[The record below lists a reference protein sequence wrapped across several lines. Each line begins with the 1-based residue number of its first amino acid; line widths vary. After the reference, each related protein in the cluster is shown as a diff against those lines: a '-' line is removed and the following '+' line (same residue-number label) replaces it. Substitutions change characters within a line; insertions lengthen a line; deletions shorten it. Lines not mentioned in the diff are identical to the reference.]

1 MKNAVIVYAKRTAI
15 GKFGGVFSKVASTD
29 LGASLVRNAANALG
43 EKLSREVDDIIIGQV
58 LTAGCGQSPAK
69 QTALKGGL
77 TASTRALTI
86 NRVCGSGLKAVALAQ
101 KSIAFGD
108 SKIVFAGGQENMTLA
123 PHLLPQ
129 SRAGYKYGS
138 VMMLDHMAYDGL
150 TNPYDGKAMGYFADN
165 CAKEYNLSR
174 KVQDDFAEQS
184 YLKAQKFYEIPV
196 FISVILLIPVIIIE
210 YRDSEFIEYA
220 NYVNWGIWIV
230 FLLEYTHLLF
240 LSENKK
246 EYILNHKLELFIVVV
261 SIPFVPQGFES
272 SRFLRFI
279 RLPRLLRLFQLFRLA
294 AVLAKFGTAIKTIF
308 NSKGLRF
315 IVYATIFLIIF
326 FGFLFYVSEP
336 EVKTYGDGIW
346 WALVTITTVG
356 YGDITPYTTLGR
368 IVAST
373 LMVLGIGF
381 IATLTAAVSAYFLS
395 NFGDKE
401 TTLEDVLDKLEKIDK
416 ELDELRESRN
426 E

>member
-1 MKNAVIVYAKRTAI
+1 MSN
-15 GKFGGVFSKVASTD
+15 
-29 LGASLVRNAANALG
+29 
-43 EKLSREVDDIIIGQV
+43 SR
-58 LTAGCGQSPAK
+58 
-69 QTALKGGL
+69 
-77 TASTRALTI
+77 
-86 NRVCGSGLKAVALAQ
+86 
-101 KSIAFGD
+101 
-108 SKIVFAGGQENMTLA
+108 
-123 PHLLPQ
+123 
-129 SRAGYKYGS
+129 
-138 VMMLDHMAYDGL
+138 
-150 TNPYDGKAMGYFADN
+150 
-165 CAKEYNLSR
+165 
-174 KVQDDFAEQS
+174 
-184 YLKAQKFYEIPV
+184 YLKAQKFYEVPV
-196 FISVILLIPVIIIE
+196 FIAVILLIPVIIIE
-210 YRDSEFIEYA
+210 YRNSEFIEYA
-220 NYVNWGIWIV
+220 NYANWGIWIV

-279 RLPRLLRLFQLFRLA
+279 RLPRLLSLFQLFRLA
-294 AVLAKFGTAIKTIF
+294 AVLAKFGTAIQTIF

-336 EVKTYGDGIW
+336 EVETYGDGIW

-373 LMVLGIGF
+373 LMILGIGF

-416 ELDELRESRN
+416 ELDELRDSKN

>member
-1 MKNAVIVYAKRTAI
+1 MSN
-15 GKFGGVFSKVASTD
+15 
-29 LGASLVRNAANALG
+29 
-43 EKLSREVDDIIIGQV
+43 SR
-58 LTAGCGQSPAK
+58 
-69 QTALKGGL
+69 
-77 TASTRALTI
+77 
-86 NRVCGSGLKAVALAQ
+86 
-101 KSIAFGD
+101 
-108 SKIVFAGGQENMTLA
+108 
-123 PHLLPQ
+123 
-129 SRAGYKYGS
+129 
-138 VMMLDHMAYDGL
+138 
-150 TNPYDGKAMGYFADN
+150 
-165 CAKEYNLSR
+165 
-174 KVQDDFAEQS
+174 

-196 FISVILLIPVIIIE
+196 FIAVILLIPVIIIE
-210 YRDSEFIEYA
+210 YRNSEFIEYA
-220 NYVNWGIWIV
+220 NYANWGIWIV
-230 FLLEYTHLLF
+230 FLLEYTHLLL

-336 EVKTYGDGIW
+336 EVETYGDGIW

-373 LMVLGIGF
+373 LM
-381 IATLTAAVSAYFLS
+381 LS
-395 NFGDKE
+395 
-401 TTLEDVLDKLEKIDK
+401 LIHI
-416 ELDELRESRN
+416 
-426 E
+426 